1 MFVYQMDPAQ
11 FIDPSLG
18 VPAGTP
24 ATSLPGSVSAPQ
36 QITSDVQGKGT
47 DNVPSKYI
55 FPIRVVN

>member
-24 ATSLPGSVSAPQ
+24 ATSLPGSVSSPQ

-47 DNVPSKYI
+47 NNVPSKYI

>member
-24 ATSLPGSVSAPQ
+24 ATPLPGSVSTPQ

-47 DNVPSKYI
+47 DNI
-55 FPIRVVN
+55 IAGD